1 MTQNTFD
8 FWQFNNMSSIK
19 PKLPTSGVPIKL
31 NFWAPMSWA
40 TNFQTYIAPKV
51 TMPWQQATSS
61 VPNFLTQ
68 NVKQQPT
75 PSFKIPWIEQANAQE
90 PDVIQQYLDDENEDY
105 NNRQQIFKMI
115 ENWEDTDF
123 IKNSIVN
130 TIWYTWPQ
138 STQEQPWF
146 VWWVKESITN
156 RLSNIWEWIVRP
168 QQRPETISQNP
179 FVASLQPLWSA
190 IWQVG
195 QVAGAVWDVGFEVLK
210 WLWRWVNYISWWT
223 IWQALEWWAKKL
235 WNSLTPETQQTAIN
249 AIQQWWE
256 IYSNF
261 KKENPYIADT
271 LEWSANIAS
280 LLPIGKAWQVWLKA
294 GEKVLSSKVWQVTWK
309 AIGKALELP
318 WKATKKAW
326 EALYKTAIKPNV
338 NEAEMLLRAKAW
350 LSKTPI
356 TRADT
361 ALKYWIAWTETWLW
375 VQWLK
380 KASNIFKETIWPAL
394 EKSNITHNI
403 DDLFKKT
410 EDIIMQE
417 KSALRKQD
425 LIEWLNA
432 LKDDYLK
439 TWKNIF
445 TSADL
450 QAEKSALDEFT
461 PSKIFQWKEVSN
473 WYNQVKNTFAN
484 TLRGQV
490 REDLWKT
497 WVTNAKEL
505 YRDYAN
511 LTELSKIWIK
521 WLTEWGLKWWFG
533 TFWSTLY
540 DKLATPIK
548 TVWWKILYKTW
559 DWLEFIWPK
568 WIKKVWDFLK
578 INKID
583 ITDWNIIKKNSNDI
597 INNKILLGSTTAW
610 VAMNPLSKNK

>member
-1 MTQNTFD
+1 
-8 FWQFNNMSSIK
+8 
-19 PKLPTSGVPIKL
+19 
-31 NFWAPMSWA
+31 
-40 TNFQTYIAPKV
+40 
-51 TMPWQQATSS
+51 
-61 VPNFLTQ
+61 
-68 NVKQQPT
+68 
-75 PSFKIPWIEQANAQE
+75 
-90 PDVIQQYLDDENEDY
+90 
-105 NNRQQIFKMI
+105 
-115 ENWEDTDF
+115 
-123 IKNSIVN
+123 
-130 TIWYTWPQ
+130 
-138 STQEQPWF
+138 
-146 VWWVKESITN
+146 
-156 RLSNIWEWIVRP
+156 
-168 QQRPETISQNP
+168 
-179 FVASLQPLWSA
+179 
-190 IWQVG
+190 
-195 QVAGAVWDVGFEVLK
+195 
-210 WLWRWVNYISWWT
+210 
-223 IWQALEWWAKKL
+223 
-235 WNSLTPETQQTAIN
+235 
-249 AIQQWWE
+249 
-256 IYSNF
+256 
-261 KKENPYIADT
+261 
-271 LEWSANIAS
+271 
-280 LLPIGKAWQVWLKA
+280 
-294 GEKVLSSKVWQVTWK
+294 
-309 AIGKALELP
+309 
-318 WKATKKAW
+318 
-326 EALYKTAIKPNV
+326 
-338 NEAEMLLRAKAW
+338 
-350 LSKTPI
+350 
-356 TRADT
+356 
-361 ALKYWIAWTETWLW
+361 
-375 VQWLK
+375 
-380 KASNIFKETIWPAL
+380 L